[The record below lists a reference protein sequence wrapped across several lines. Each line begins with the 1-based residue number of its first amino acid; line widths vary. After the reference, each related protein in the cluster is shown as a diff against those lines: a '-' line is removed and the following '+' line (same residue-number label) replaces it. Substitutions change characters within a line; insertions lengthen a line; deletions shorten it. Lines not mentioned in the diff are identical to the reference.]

1 MLIHSAFFYFIL
13 YYINLQIQEKIII
26 DYNIKLNIYYFTL
39 NGKYNSL
46 LVKFIINWKMSYE
59 C

>member
-1 MLIHSAFFYFIL
+1 MLFFIL
-13 YYINLQIQEKIII
+13 FYINLQIQEKIII

-39 NGKYNSL
+39 SGKYNSL